1 MIRVSDGDYT
11 IDCKLATQKA
21 RETLFRYLMLE
32 NQEITGVEGVQL
44 YLVDPVIK
52 FCLRKNT
59 ASSSGSRSY
68 QPRVRLN
75 VETIEIAKESAA
87 KVDKASVD
95 VETDQ
100 EIQTLLRFK
109 FEQAQKVRMREDI
122 CKLL

>member
-1 MIRVSDGDYT
+1 VIRVSDGDYT
-11 IDCKLATQKA
+11 IDCKLVTQKA

-52 FCLRKNT
+52 FCCLWKNT
-59 ASSSGSRSY
+59 GSSSASRSY

-75 VETIEIAKESAA
+75 VENIEIAKESAA
-87 KVDKASVD
+87 QVDKALVD

-109 FEQAQKVRMREDI
+109 FE
-122 CKLL
+122 